1 MPQSLSAYF
10 GRWLVPMFL
19 CSVDI
24 DMTGNVNA
32 FAVQAVAVY
41 VCVCVGVSLLSS
53 ALVLCTLAFMF

>member
-1 MPQSLSAYF
+1 
-10 GRWLVPMFL
+10 MFL

-41 VCVCVGVSLLSS
+41 VCVGVSLLSS